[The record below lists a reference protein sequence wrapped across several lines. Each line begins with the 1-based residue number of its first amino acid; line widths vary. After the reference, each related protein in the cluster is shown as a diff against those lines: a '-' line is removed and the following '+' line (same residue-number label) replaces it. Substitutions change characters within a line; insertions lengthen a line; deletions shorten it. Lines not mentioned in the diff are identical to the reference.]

1 MKAQNGL
8 AGLVL
13 GIIGATAPINPTI
26 ANLEVGVNE
35 AYARSPVASA
45 GAAKKQPDA
54 QFWEAYKRLEPEK
67 ATRYNRQ
74 RQTSSAMTI
83 LAENM
88 EIIND
93 YDVSG
98 IKGEQAKRLAH
109 AFHEYGFALMKTNKL
124 EEAYQAETL
133 AHQLS
138 PSQNSLV
145 SLAGLSYRT
154 ERFDQTITLVN
165 EYERKGFTER
175 LSIMKKLEKRARAA
189 KELALR

>member
-8 AGLVL
+8 AGIVL

-109 AFHEYGFALMKTNKL
+109 AFHEYGIALMRTNKL
-124 EEAYQAETL
+124 EESYHSALLAYTL
-133 AHQLS
+133 DQD
-138 PSQNSLV
+138 QEIIV
-145 SLAGLSYRT
+145 SLAGASYRT
-154 ERFDQTITLVN
+154 NRFDQTITLVN
-165 EYERKGFTER
+165 EYESNGFTTRLPVMQKLAER
-175 LSIMKKLEKRARAA
+175 AKAA